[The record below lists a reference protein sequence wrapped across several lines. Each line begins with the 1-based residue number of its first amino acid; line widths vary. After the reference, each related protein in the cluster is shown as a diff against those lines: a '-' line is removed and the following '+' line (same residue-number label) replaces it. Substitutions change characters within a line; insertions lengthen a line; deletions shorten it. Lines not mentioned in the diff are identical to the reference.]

1 MKRICL
7 VSFIIIVTGFLFS
20 GLVNAEEWRLPLA
33 LTYTTGHEDVNEII
47 ETNNSIGE
55 GTTDSDSGY
64 IPASISFQPYLQLD
78 NGLRLGAGIGPV
90 MATFGDVSF
99 YDIPINLNAGYTF
112 NPAANISP
120 YFRAGLVN
128 HILSGDYVKGSN
140 PAFFMGIGVEFFRL
154 RDIGL
159 GVELAYDTSRLSVE
173 KTTRTYYFDT
183 LLQKDTS
190 YISRGKEDV
199 KVGWIFSI
207 YTIF

>member
-1 MKRICL
+1 MKKSHAIFFL
-7 VSFIIIVTGFLFS
+7 IMLIGGSFYCVPS
-20 GLVNAEEWRLPLA
+20 SAEEWRLPLA
-33 LTYTTGHEDVNEII
+33 LTYTVGHGDVNDII
-47 ETNNSIGE
+47 ESNKSIDE
-55 GTTDSDSGY
+55 TADSDSGY

-140 PAFFMGIGVEFFRL
+140 PAFFIGIGAEFLRL

-159 GVELAYDTSRLSVE
+159 GVELTYDTSRLRVE
-173 KTTRTYYFDT
+173 KTTRVYWEDVLTGEETFDI
-183 LLQKDTS
+183 Q
-190 YISRGKEDV
+190 RGKEDV
-199 KVGWIFSI
+199 KVGWVFSI
-207 YTIF
+207 YAIF

>member
-7 VSFIIIVTGFLFS
+7 SYFIVIFTGFLFS
-20 GLVNAEEWRLPLA
+20 GLANAEEWRLPVA
-33 LTYTTGHEDVNEII
+33 LTYTVGHVDVNDII
-47 ETNNSIGE
+47 ETNKSIDE
-55 GTTDSDSGY
+55 DTTDSDSGY

-140 PAFFMGIGVEFFRL
+140 PAFFLGIGAEFFRHK
-154 RDIGL
+154 DIGL
-159 GVELAYDTSRLSVE
+159 GVELTYDTSRLRVE
-173 KTTRTYYFDT
+173 KTTRTYYFDV
-183 LLQKDTS
+183 LLQRDIS

-199 KVGWIFSI
+199 KVGWVFSI
-207 YTIF
+207 YAIF